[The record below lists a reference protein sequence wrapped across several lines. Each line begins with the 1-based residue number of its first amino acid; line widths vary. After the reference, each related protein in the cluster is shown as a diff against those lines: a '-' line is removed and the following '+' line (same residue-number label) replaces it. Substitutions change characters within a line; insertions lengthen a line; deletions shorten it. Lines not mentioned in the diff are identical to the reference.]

1 MIEMRTFESAFLFSI
16 LPFIDRTFFQLDSSV
31 IIPYILSMKKNILPA
46 IAILALPFLVAMGE
60 QGIGIIFWG
69 LVFRHLYGEYFQHFF
84 PNNQK
89 EIRE

>member
-1 MIEMRTFESAFLFSI
+1 
-16 LPFIDRTFFQLDSSV
+16 
-31 IIPYILSMKKNILPA
+31 MKKNILPA